1 MKKRTK
7 IGLAILVIFLGS
19 LAFGISEMV
28 KNPDKYQTEPDV
40 DKTFMNFITEKYG
53 AECKFNMGD
62 HQVDFN
68 EGRQEYIGIGSFEKK
83 GMKYAYN
90 YRGFIQD
97 NTVEFVKISIFDEN
111 GEKFAE
117 TYDGDKETEHLDS
130 LKE

>member
-19 LAFGISEMV
+19 LAFGISEML
-28 KNPDKYQTEPDV
+28 KNPEKYQTEPDV
-40 DKTFMNFITEKYG
+40 DQTFMNFITKNYG

-62 HQVDFN
+62 HQSYFN
-68 EGRQEYIGIGSFEKK
+68 EGLQEHIGIGSFEKN
-83 GMKYAYN
+83 GMSYEYN
-90 YRGFIQD
+90 YRAFIQD

-111 GEKFAE
+111 GNKLAE
-117 TYDGDKETEHLDS
+117 TYDGDKEAEYLDS